1 MTTAPIFIAGQWK
14 QSASSPTFTAFNPTT
29 GQTLPQ
35 TFPISAWSDI
45 DATLTA
51 AHNAFHA
58 LHALPRQQIAN
69 FLTDYADRLDA
80 AKDAIA
86 AIAHQETGLA
96 VAPRLADSEL
106 PRTTNQLRQA
116 AGAAL
121 DGSWA
126 LPTIDTKFNIRSCLA
141 PIGPV
146 FVMGPNN
153 FPLAY
158 NAISGGDF
166 AAAIA
171 VGNPVIAKAHPAHP
185 ATTQLLAQ
193 HAVAAAQAA
202 QLPPGTI
209 QLIYHMS
216 NEDGLRLVADPRLG
230 ATGFTG
236 SRRGG
241 LALKAAA
248 DAAGKPI
255 YLEMSSIN
263 PVILLPGALAERPDA
278 IADEYTNSALGTA
291 GQFCTKPGITILL
304 AGPATESF
312 ISAVQQRFAARPL
325 HPLLTQ
331 DVRRSLAAGIQTWQS
346 AGAQLLIGGAPAA
359 GPACC
364 FANTLLRVSAER
376 FLQNSRALQTEAF
389 GNAALLIVADSPDQA
404 AAVVETLE
412 GNLTGSIYSAITGDD
427 DPLYARL
434 EPLLRHRVGR
444 LLNDKMPTGVTVS
457 PAMNHGGP
465 YPATGHP
472 HFTAVGVPAA
482 LRRFTQ
488 LQCFDHVRPHR
499 LPPLLQ
505 DANPM
510 NAWRFIDNRWTT
522 EPLPHG
528 DGHRPAAVSG
538 GPR

>member
-1 MTTAPIFIAGQWK
+1 MTTAPTFIAGQWR
-14 QSASSPTFTAFNPTT
+14 QTASAPTFTAFNPST
-29 GQTLPQ
+29 GQPLPQ
-35 TFPISAWSDI
+35 PFPISDWSDI
-45 DATLTA
+45 DAALAA
-51 AHNAFHA
+51 AHSAFHA
-58 LHALPRQQIAN
+58 LHALPRTRIAA
-69 FLTDYADRLDA
+69 FLTDYAARLHA

-96 VAPRLADSEL
+96 VAPRLADVEL
-106 PRTTNQLRQA
+106 PRTTNQLRLA
-116 AGAAL
+116 AAAAL
-121 DGSWA
+121 DASWA
-126 LPTIDTKFNIRSCLA
+126 LPTIDTQFNIRSCLA

-193 HAVAAAQAA
+193 HAVAAAHAA

-209 QLIYHMS
+209 QLLYHIS
-216 NEDGLRLVADPRLG
+216 NDDGLRLVADPRLG

-255 YLEMSSIN
+255 FLEMSSIN
-263 PVILLPGALAERPDA
+263 PVILLPGALRERSDK
-278 IADEYTNSALGTA
+278 IADDLAASALGTA
-291 GQFCTKPGITILL
+291 GQFCTKPGITLLL

-312 ISAVQQRFAARPL
+312 IAALQKRFAERPL
-325 HPLLTQ
+325 HPLLTP
-331 DVRRSLAAGIQTWQS
+331 DLARNLAAGILTWQS
-346 AGAQLLIGGAPAA
+346 AGAQLLLGGTPAP
-359 GPACC
+359 GPACA
-364 FANTLLRVSAER
+364 FANTLLRVSAQR
-376 FLQNSRALQTEAF
+376 FLQNPRALQTEAF

-404 AAVVETLE
+404 AAVVESLD
-412 GNLTGSIYSAITGDD
+412 GNLTGSIYSAITGED

-444 LLNDKMPTGVTVS
+444 LLNDKMPTGVAVS

-482 LRRFTQ
+482 LRRFTL
-488 LQCFDHVRPHR
+488 LQCFDNVRPHR

-505 DANPM
+505 NHNPL
-510 NAWRFIDNRWTT
+510 AACRFIDNRWTT
-522 EPLPHG
+522 DPLP
-528 DGHRPAAVSG
+528 
-538 GPR
+538 